1 MLIRP
6 APKPLEGQRSFRLR
20 TLQANLIPGSMTGLL
35 NLDCEFDD
43 VAADRSVA
51 DDWIHRLCR
60 WCPQCL
66 RAGDELYGR
75 IGWEI
80 RFADACAACGS
91 WLVDQCSSCGEQV
104 PWSRSIF
111 CTCRCGEPLS
121 SGASAEAPSSLVRL
135 CRALESRAL
144 NMRTEDLPIF
154 DDLNLHQCLQVIRWL
169 GCYGGRVPQ
178 RVRQKLFA
186 SDLLEVSWPI
196 TTLAA
201 AVLVDWPRSFHKLL
215 SDLRAEAG
223 SFDGGSLSR
232 SFRGFY
238 RVLYTVFRGPEF
250 RWLREAFE
258 DYVAEHWTGSMAR
271 RNRRIYEQAAERL
284 EWIPDNLA
292 ARHVGI
298 SRAALHRLST
308 QGLVSVQSYETA
320 SGRKFSKVSKASLA
334 RLSSAGF
341 DESLTL
347 TEVAKQLGLTKSRL
361 QSLIGAICPE
371 AFKLQPTNVWMI
383 PKIWLTEL
391 LAQIQQLPVL
401 DDASTAN
408 DWVTLDWLFRYELS
422 SDQGAGLLINSIR
435 DGSLMA
441 ARNVMTTELVDV
453 MVCRSSLRTLCG
465 PPPAD
470 DARHISLMEAAAVM
484 QVKQEVVYSLVRS
497 KLLFAELRRIGR
509 RPALWVTRDEIQR
522 FATTFIFGRDLA
534 KSHATSSR
542 SIATKLDDLGVSP
555 VAGPGIDSCRQLVF
569 RRSEIAVYGLCVNL

>member
-1 MLIRP
+1 M
-6 APKPLEGQRSFRLR
+6 
-20 TLQANLIPGSMTGLL
+20 
-35 NLDCEFDD
+35 
-43 VAADRSVA
+43 
-51 DDWIHRLCR
+51 
-60 WCPQCL
+60 
-66 RAGDELYGR
+66 
-75 IGWEI
+75 
-80 RFADACAACGS
+80 
-91 WLVDQCSSCGEQV
+91 
-104 PWSRSIF
+104 
-111 CTCRCGEPLS
+111 
-121 SGASAEAPSSLVRL
+121 
-135 CRALESRAL
+135 
-144 NMRTEDLPIF
+144 
-154 DDLNLHQCLQVIRWL
+154 
-169 GCYGGRVPQ
+169 
-178 RVRQKLFA
+178 
-186 SDLLEVSWPI
+186 
-196 TTLAA
+196 
-201 AVLVDWPRSFHKLL
+201 L

-320 SGRKFSKVSKASLA
+320 TGRRFSKVSKTSLA

-361 QSLIGAICPE
+361 QSLIGSICPE

-383 PKIWLTEL
+383 PRTWLAEL
-391 LAQIQQLPVL
+391 LAQIKKLPVL
-401 DDASTAN
+401 DDASKAN
-408 DWVTLDWLFRYELS
+408 DWVTLDWLFRYEIS
-422 SDQGAGLLINSIR
+422 SDQHAGLLINSIR

-441 ARNVMTTELVDV
+441 ARNAMTTELVDV
-453 MVCRSSLRTLCG
+453 MVCRSSLRTVCD
-465 PPPAD
+465 PPPGD
-470 DARHISLMEAAAVM
+470 NARLISLMEAAAVM
-484 QVKQEVVYSLVRS
+484 HVKQEVVYSLVRS

-509 RPALWVTRDEIQR
+509 RPALWVTRDELQR
-522 FATTFIFGRDLA
+522 FANTFIFGRDLA

-542 SIATKLDDLGVSP
+542 SIATKLNDLGVSP
-555 VAGPGIDSCRQLVF
+555 VAGPSIDSCRQLVY
-569 RRSEIAVYGLCVNL
+569 RRSDIAVYGLELH

>member
-20 TLQANLIPGSMTGLL
+20 TLQANLISGSMTSLL
-35 NLDCEFDD
+35 NQDIEFDD
-43 VAADRSVA
+43 VAVDRSFI

-66 RAGDELYGR
+66 GVGDEPYGR

-104 PWSRSIF
+104 PWSRSNF
-111 CTCRCGEPLS
+111 CTCRCGEPMS

-144 NMRTEDLPIF
+144 KMRTEDLPIF
-154 DDLNLHQCLQVIRWL
+154 DDLTLHQCLQVIRWL
-169 GCYGGRVPQ
+169 GCYGGRIPQ

-201 AVLVDWPRSFHKLL
+201 EVVVDWPISFHKLL

-223 SFDGGSLSR
+223 AFDGGSLSR

-258 DYVAEHWTGSMAR
+258 DYVAEHWTGSMAK

-308 QGLVSVQSYETA
+308 QGLVSVQSYETP

-334 RLSSAGF
+334 RLSSSGF
-341 DESLTL
+341 AESLTL
-347 TEVAKQLGLTKSRL
+347 TEGAKKLGLTKSRL
-361 QSLIGAICPE
+361 QSLIGAICPD

-401 DDASTAN
+401 DDASTAH

-422 SDQGAGLLINSIR
+422 SDQAAGLLINSIR
-435 DGSLMA
+435 DGSIMA
-441 ARNVMTTELVDV
+441 ARNAMTTELVDV

-465 PPPAD
+465 PPPVD
-470 DARHISLMEAAAVM
+470 DARHISLMEAAALM

-497 KLLFAELRRIGR
+497 KLLLAELKRIGR
-509 RPALWVTRDEIQR
+509 RPALWVTRDELQR

-534 KSHATSSR
+534 KSLATSSR
-542 SIATKLDDLGVSP
+542 SLTSKLKYLGVEP
-555 VAGPGIDSCRQLVF
+555 VAGPGIDTCRQLVY
-569 RRSEIAVYGLCVNL
+569 RRSDVIDCGLKLS

>member
-20 TLQANLIPGSMTGLL
+20 TLQANLISGSMTSLL
-35 NLDCEFDD
+35 NQDIEFDD
-43 VAADRSVA
+43 VAVDRSFT

-66 RAGDELYGR
+66 GVGDEPYGR

-91 WLVDQCSSCGEQV
+91 WLVDRCSSCGEQV
-104 PWSRSIF
+104 PWSRSIY
-111 CTCRCGEPLS
+111 CTCRCGESLS
-121 SGASAEAPSSLVRL
+121 SGASAEAPTSLVRI
-135 CRALESRAL
+135 CRALECRAL
-144 NMRTEDLPIF
+144 KMRSEDLPIF

-201 AVLVDWPRSFHKLL
+201 EVLVDWPRSFHRML

-271 RNRRIYEQAAERL
+271 RNRRIYEKAAERL

-320 SGRKFSKVSKASLA
+320 TGRRFSKVSKASLA

-347 TEVAKQLGLTKSRL
+347 TEVAKALGLTKSRM

-383 PKIWLTEL
+383 PRTWLAEL

-401 DDASTAN
+401 EDASTAN

-422 SDQGAGLLINSIR
+422 SDQAAGLLINSIR

-441 ARNVMTTELVDV
+441 ARNAMSNELVDV

-465 PPPAD
+465 PPPVD
-470 DARHISLMEAAAVM
+470 DAKHISLMEAAAVM

-497 KLLFAELRRIGR
+497 KLLLAELKRIGR
-509 RPALWVTRDEIQR
+509 RPALWVTRDELQR
-522 FATTFIFGRDLA
+522 FATTYIFGRDLA
-534 KSHATSSR
+534 NLHATSSR
-542 SIATKLDDLGVSP
+542 SLATKLNDLGVSP

-569 RRSEIAVYGLCVNL
+569 RRSDIAVHGL

>member
-1 MLIRP
+1 MI
-6 APKPLEGQRSFRLR
+6 S
-20 TLQANLIPGSMTGLL
+20 GSMTDLL
-35 NLDCEFDD
+35 DLDGEFED

-60 WCPQCL
+60 WCPKCL
-66 RAGDELYGR
+66 RAGDDQYGR

-91 WLVDQCSSCGEQV
+91 WLVDRCSFCGEQV

-121 SGASAEAPSSLVRL
+121 AGASAGGPTSLVRL
-135 CRALESRAL
+135 CRALECRAL
-144 NMRTEDLPIF
+144 KMRTEDLSIF

-201 AVLVDWPRSFHKLL
+201 EVIVDWPRSFYSML
-215 SDLRAEAG
+215 SDLKAEAG

-238 RVLYTVFRGPEF
+238 RVLYTVFLGPEF

-271 RNRRIYEQAAERL
+271 RNRRIYEKAAERL

-320 SGRKFSKVSKASLA
+320 TGRRFSKVSKVSLA
-334 RLSSAGF
+334 QLSSAGF

-347 TEVAKQLGLTKSRL
+347 TEVAKKLGLTKSRL
-361 QSLIGAICPE
+361 QSLIGAICPH

-391 LAQIQQLPVL
+391 LAQIQQLPVI
-401 DDASTAN
+401 DDGSTAN

-422 SDQGAGLLINSIR
+422 SDQAAGLLINSIR

-441 ARNVMTTELVDV
+441 TRNAMTTELVDV
-453 MVCRSSLRTLCG
+453 MVCRSALRTLCG
-465 PPPAD
+465 PPPGV
-470 DARHISLMEAAAVM
+470 DARHISLMDAAAVM

-509 RPALWVTRDEIQR
+509 RPALWVTRDELQR
-522 FATTFIFGRDLA
+522 FANTFIFGRDLA
-534 KSHATSSR
+534 KLHATSSR
-542 SIATKLDDLGVSP
+542 SLATKLNDLGVSP
-555 VAGPGIDSCRQLVF
+555 VAGPGIDSCRQLVY
-569 RRSEIAVYGLCVNL
+569 RRSDIAVYGL